1 MESKITEYVKC
12 QQEILLHRYNA
23 EHTKIICFLFTYINH
38 ILKEH
43 LA

>member
-23 EHTKIICFLFTYINH
+23 EHTKIIIIKIN
-38 ILKEH
+38 IH
-43 LA
+43 LY